1 MNPVLKRTLSGL
13 AVGAGVVAI
22 FLWCPLRAVL
32 PLVVA
37 LSALV
42 QLEFYQMA
50 RAREPAAGV
59 GLLLGTLWLTAVGLF
74 GFGDGLVQLLL
85 ALPAAIV
92 LTTFG
97 LCLWVLFRPRF
108 TQPISSVA
116 TTLFGFFY
124 VPFLLGFFLL
134 TAQLG
139 ARGVWG
145 GVPESWTR
153 HGLYTLLAVI
163 ATAKFSDTGGFA
175 FGMAFGKHKMCPTI
189 SPKKSWEGLVGSMLF
204 SAATACVCLALA
216 RRFGWGETVRFWDA
230 LNYPGACAC
239 GAATALL
246 ATAGDLVESRF
257 KRACGVKDSATFM
270 PAGMGG
276 FLDMFDSILF
286 IPALAY
292 FPLFVLNL
300 AAGSLL

>member
-1 MNPVLKRTLSGL
+1 MNHVAKRTLTGVS
-13 AVGAGVVAI
+13 VGVGVIAI

-32 PLVVA
+32 PIVVM

-50 RAREPAAGV
+50 KVRGPATMFGIA
-59 GLLLGTLWLTAVGLF
+59 LGTAWLAAVGLY
-74 GFGDGLVQLLL
+74 GFGDGLLSL
-85 ALPAAIV
+85 AMAFPAALV
-92 LTTFG
+92 LASFAV
-97 LCLWVLFRPRF
+97 CAWVLFQPRF
-108 TQPISSVA
+108 TKPISSVA
-116 TTLFGFFY
+116 TTLFGVLY
-124 VPFLLGFFLL
+124 VPFMLGFFLL
-134 TAQLG
+134 TVQLG

-145 GVPESWTR
+145 GVPDTWTR
-153 HGLYTLLAVI
+153 HGLYTLLALV

-204 SAATACVCLALA
+204 SAATACVFLALA

-230 LNYPGACAC
+230 LTYPGACAC
-239 GAATALL
+239 GAATALV

-286 IPALAY
+286 IPALVY
-292 FPLFVLNL
+292 FPIFYFN
-300 AAGSLL
+300 AHP

>member
-1 MNPVLKRTLSGL
+1 MNHVAKRTLTGL
-13 AVGAGVVAI
+13 SVGAGVVAL

-32 PLVVA
+32 PLVAV

-50 RAREPAAGV
+50 KMREPATYV
-59 GLLLGTLWLTAVGLF
+59 GLLLGTAWLVVVGLY
-74 GFGDGLVQLLL
+74 GFGDGLLCLAL
-85 ALPAAIV
+85 ALPAALALV
-92 LTTFG
+92 SFAV
-97 LCLWVLFRPRF
+97 CAWVLFQSRF
-108 TQPISSVA
+108 TKPISSVA

-134 TAQLG
+134 TVQLG
-139 ARGVWG
+139 AQGFWG
-145 GVPESWTR
+145 DTPGTWTR
-153 HGLYTLLAVI
+153 HGLYTLLALI

-175 FGMAFGKHKMCPTI
+175 FGMALGKHKMCPTI
-189 SPKKSWEGLVGSMLF
+189 SPKKSWEGLAGSMFF
-204 SAATACVCLALA
+204 SSATACVFLALA
-216 RRFGWGETVRFWDA
+216 RRFGWGETVRFWNA
-230 LNYPGACAC
+230 LTYPVAAAAGASL
-239 GAATALL
+239 ALL
-246 ATAGDLVESRF
+246 ATVGDLIESRF

-292 FPLFVLNL
+292 FPLFYFTFRP
-300 AAGSLL
+300 

>member
-1 MNPVLKRTLSGL
+1 VNPVLKRTLTGL
-13 AVGAGVVAI
+13 AVGAGVIAI
-22 FLWCPLRAVL
+22 FLWCPLRAVT
-32 PLVVA
+32 PLVVV

-50 RAREPAAGV
+50 KVREPATVFGIA
-59 GLLLGTLWLTAVGLF
+59 LGTAWLVAVGLY
-74 GFGDGLVQLLL
+74 GFGDGLLSL
-85 ALPAAIV
+85 AMVFPAALV
-92 LTTFG
+92 LAVFAV
-97 LCLWVLFRPRF
+97 CAWVLFQSRF
-108 TQPISSVA
+108 TKPISSVA
-116 TTLFGFFY
+116 TTL
-124 VPFLLGFFLL
+124 LGFFLL
-134 TAQLG
+134 FVQLG

-145 GVPESWTR
+145 GVPDTWTR
-153 HGLYTLLAVI
+153 HGLYTLLAII

-189 SPKKSWEGLVGSMLF
+189 SPKKSWEGLFGSMLF
-204 SAATACVCLALA
+204 SAATACVFLALA
-216 RRFGWGETVRFWDA
+216 RRFGWGETVRFWNA
-230 LNYPGACAC
+230 LTYPVAGVL

-246 ATAGDLVESRF
+246 ATMGDLVESRF

-292 FPLFVLNL
+292 LPVFYFC
-300 AAGSLL
+300 AHT

>member
-1 MNPVLKRTLSGL
+1 VNPVLKRTLAGL
-13 AVGAGVVAI
+13 TVGAGVIAL
-22 FLWCPLRAVL
+22 FLWCPLRAL
-32 PLVVA
+32 SPLVVV

-50 RAREPAAGV
+50 KVREPAAAL
-59 GLLLGTLWLTAVGLF
+59 GLLLGTAWLTAVGVF
-74 GFGDGLVQLLL
+74 GFGCGLVHL
-85 ALPAAIV
+85 ALAFPAALV
-92 LTTFG
+92 LVLFAV
-97 LCLWVLFRPRF
+97 CAWVLFRPRF
-108 TQPISSVA
+108 AHPISAVG

-139 ARGVWG
+139 AEGVWG
-145 GVPESWTR
+145 GTPGTWTR
-153 HGLYTLLAVI
+153 HGLYTLLALV

-189 SPKKSWEGLVGSMLF
+189 SPKKSWEGLAGSMLF
-204 SAATACVCLALA
+204 SAATACVFLALA
-216 RRFGWGETVRFWDA
+216 RRFGWGETVRLWDA
-230 LNYPGACAC
+230 LTYPVAGAL

-292 FPLFVLNL
+292 FPIFYFN
-300 AAGSLL
+300 AHP

>member
-1 MNPVLKRTLSGL
+1 MNPVLKRTLTGL
-13 AVGAGVVAI
+13 AVGAGVIAI
-22 FLWCPLRAVL
+22 FLWCPLRAVM
-32 PLVVA
+32 PLVVV

-50 RAREPAAGV
+50 KVREPATYL
-59 GLLLGTLWLTAVGLF
+59 GLLLGTAWLVVVGLY
-74 GFGDGLVQLLL
+74 GFGDGLLFL
-85 ALPAAIV
+85 ALAFPAV
-92 LTTFG
+92 LALALFAV
-97 LCLWVLFRPRF
+97 CAYVLFQPRF
-108 TQPISSVA
+108 AKPISSVA

-134 TAQLG
+134 TVQLG
-139 ARGVWG
+139 AQGTWG
-145 GVPESWTR
+145 GVPDTWTR
-153 HGLYTLLAVI
+153 HGLYTLLALI

-189 SPKKSWEGLVGSMLF
+189 SPKKSWEGLAGSMLF
-204 SAATACVCLALA
+204 SAATACVFLALA
-216 RRFGWGETVRFWDA
+216 RKFGWGETVRFWDV
-230 LNYPGACAC
+230 LTYPAACVIGAV
-239 GAATALL
+239 TALL

-292 FPLFVLNL
+292 LPIFYFYAHP
-300 AAGSLL
+300 

>member
-1 MNPVLKRTLSGL
+1 MNPVLKRTLTGL
-13 AVGAGVVAI
+13 SVGVGVIAI

-32 PLVVA
+32 PLVAV

-42 QLEFYQMA
+42 QLEFYQMV
-50 RAREPAAGV
+50 RAREPATVLGLVLGTAWLAVV
-59 GLLLGTLWLTAVGLF
+59 GLY
-74 GFGDGLVQLLL
+74 GFGDGLLFL
-85 ALPAAIV
+85 ALAFPSALALALFAV
-92 LTTFG
+92 
-97 LCLWVLFRPRF
+97 CAYVLFQPRF
-108 TQPISSVA
+108 SHPVSTVA
-116 TTLFGFFY
+116 TTVFGFFY

-134 TAQLG
+134 IVQLG
-139 ARGVWG
+139 AQGAWG
-145 GVPESWTR
+145 GVPDTWTR
-153 HGLYTLLAVI
+153 HGLYTLLALI

-204 SAATACVCLALA
+204 SAATACAFLALA

-230 LNYPGACAC
+230 LTYPVAGAL

-246 ATAGDLVESRF
+246 ATVGDLIESRF
-257 KRACGVKDSATFM
+257 KRACGVKDSSTFM

-292 FPLFVLNL
+292 FPIFYFY
-300 AAGSLL
+300 AHP